1 MSKNKKIVIL
11 ITILVIIVLGIAG
24 IFIYKNREV
33 DNIVIGENNNNQMQ
47 ENNEPENIIDNENII
62 ENTVENNVEQS
73 NTVEDNTISQ
83 NQVVEESK
91 TIETTQPVQEK
102 NVKTSAKKE
111 NNKTTTTSK
120 QQTTQEKTS
129 SQPQKSEQSSKSEQQ
144 TTPVKNNDNGYKEQE
159 VQIAPKTEC
168 TENNHKVGTGNT
180 GKWFETQDQATAY
193 FKTEIAKWGKQWEN
207 FEITDDEYHKNC
219 PYGYEVWT
227 CPQCQKWTVNFYYNK

>member
-11 ITILVIIVLGIAG
+11 ITILVIIVLGIVG
-24 IFIYKNREV
+24 IFIYKNRKV
-33 DNIVIGENNNNQMQ
+33 DNIVIGENNKNQMQ

-62 ENTVENNVEQS
+62 ENTAENNVEQS

-91 TIETTQPVQEK
+91 TVETTQPVQEK

-120 QQTTQEKTS
+120 QQTTQEKTP
-129 SQPQKSEQSSKSEQQ
+129 SQPQKSEQPS
-144 TTPVKNNDNGYKEQE
+144 TPVKSNDNNYKEQE
-159 VQIAPKTEC
+159 VQIAPKIEC
-168 TENNHKVGTGNT
+168 TGNNHKIGAGNT
-180 GKWFETQDQATAY
+180 GKWFETQDQAAAY
-193 FKTEIAKWGKQWEN
+193 YKAEIAKWGKKWEN
-207 FEITDDEYHKNC
+207 FEIEDDEYHKNC

>member
-11 ITILVIIVLGIAG
+11 ITTLVIVALGIAG
-24 IFIYKNREV
+24 IFIYKNRKV
-33 DNIVIGENNNNQMQ
+33 DNIVIGENNKNQMQ
-47 ENNEPENIIDNENII
+47 QNNEQENIIDNENII

-73 NTVEDNTISQ
+73 NHVEDNTTSQ
-83 NQVVEESK
+83 NQAVEESK
-91 TIETTQPVQEK
+91 TVETTQPVQEK

-111 NNKTTTTSK
+111 NNKTTTSK
-120 QQTTQEKTS
+120 QQTTQEKTP
-129 SQPQKSEQSSKSEQQ
+129 SQPQKSEPSSKSEQT
-144 TTPVKNNDNGYKEQE
+144 TTPVKNNDNSYKEQE

-168 TENNHKVGTGNT
+168 VGNNHKIGAGNT
-180 GKWFETQDQATAY
+180 GKWFETQEQAAAY

-207 FEITDDEYHKNC
+207 FEITDEEYHKNC

>member
-11 ITILVIIVLGIAG
+11 ITTLVIVVLGIAG
-24 IFIYKNREV
+24 IFIYKNRKV
-33 DNIVIGENNNNQMQ
+33 DNIVIGENNKNQMQ
-47 ENNEPENIIDNENII
+47 QNNEQENIIDNENII

-73 NTVEDNTISQ
+73 NAVEDNTISQ
-83 NQVVEESK
+83 NQVVEERK
-91 TIETTQPVQEK
+91 TVETTQPVQEK

-111 NNKTTTTSK
+111 NNKTTTSK
-120 QQTTQEKTS
+120 QQTTQEKAP
-129 SQPQKSEQSSKSEQQ
+129 SQPQKSEPSSKSEQP
-144 TTPVKNNDNGYKEQE
+144 TTPVKNNDNSYKEQE

-168 TENNHKVGTGNT
+168 TGNNHKVGAGNT
-180 GKWFETQDQATAY
+180 GKWFETQEQAAAY

>member
-24 IFIYKNREV
+24 IFIYKNRKV
-33 DNIVIGENNNNQMQ
+33 DNIVIGENNKNQMQ

-73 NTVEDNTISQ
+73 NTVEDNTTSQ
-83 NQVVEESK
+83 NQAVEESK
-91 TIETTQPVQEK
+91 TVETTQPVQEK
-102 NVKTSAKKE
+102 NIKTSAKKE
-111 NNKTTTTSK
+111 NNKTTTSK
-120 QQTTQEKTS
+120 QQTTQEKTP
-129 SQPQKSEQSSKSEQQ
+129 SQPQKSEPSSKSEQT
-144 TTPVKNNDNGYKEQE
+144 TTPVKNNDNSYKEQE

-168 TENNHKVGTGNT
+168 VGNNHKIGAGNT
-180 GKWFETQDQATAY
+180 GKWFETQEQAAAY
-193 FKTEIAKWGKQWEN
+193 FKAEIAKWGKQWEN

>member
-11 ITILVIIVLGIAG
+11 ITTLVIVALGIAG
-24 IFIYKNREV
+24 IFIYKNRKV
-33 DNIVIGENNNNQMQ
+33 DNIVIGENNKNQMQ
-47 ENNEPENIIDNENII
+47 ENNESANIINNENII

-73 NTVEDNTISQ
+73 NHVEDNTTSQ
-83 NQVVEESK
+83 NQAVEESK
-91 TIETTQPVQEK
+91 TVETTQPVQEK

-111 NNKTTTTSK
+111 NNKTTTSK
-120 QQTTQEKTS
+120 QQTTQEKTP
-129 SQPQKSEQSSKSEQQ
+129 SQPQKSEPSSKSEQT
-144 TTPVKNNDNGYKEQE
+144 TTPVKNNDNSYKEQE

-168 TENNHKVGTGNT
+168 VGNNHKIGAGNT
-180 GKWFETQDQATAY
+180 GKWFETQEQAAAY

-207 FEITDDEYHKNC
+207 FEITDEEYHKNC

>member
-24 IFIYKNREV
+24 IFIYKNRKV
-33 DNIVIGENNNNQMQ
+33 DNIVIGENNKNQMQ
-47 ENNEPENIIDNENII
+47 ENNESANIINNENII

-73 NTVEDNTISQ
+73 NTVEDNTTSQ
-83 NQVVEESK
+83 NQAVEESK
-91 TIETTQPVQEK
+91 TVETTQPVQEK
-102 NVKTSAKKE
+102 NIKTSAKKE
-111 NNKTTTTSK
+111 NNKTTTSK
-120 QQTTQEKTS
+120 QQTTQEKTP
-129 SQPQKSEQSSKSEQQ
+129 SQPQKSEPSSKSEQT
-144 TTPVKNNDNGYKEQE
+144 TTPVKNNDNSYKEQE

-168 TENNHKVGTGNT
+168 VGNNHKIGAGNT
-180 GKWFETQDQATAY
+180 GKWFETQEQAAAY
-193 FKTEIAKWGKQWEN
+193 FKAEIAKWGKQWEN

>member
-24 IFIYKNREV
+24 IFIYKNRKV
-33 DNIVIGENNNNQMQ
+33 DNIVIGENNKNQMQ

-62 ENTVENNVEQS
+62 ENTVENNVDQS
-73 NTVEDNTISQ
+73 NTVEDNTTSQ
-83 NQVVEESK
+83 NQAVEESK
-91 TIETTQPVQEK
+91 TVETTQPVQEK
-102 NVKTSAKKE
+102 NIKTSAKKE
-111 NNKTTTTSK
+111 NNKTTTSK
-120 QQTTQEKTS
+120 QQTTQEKTP
-129 SQPQKSEQSSKSEQQ
+129 SQPQKSEPSSKSEQT
-144 TTPVKNNDNGYKEQE
+144 TTPVKNNDNSYKEQE

-168 TENNHKVGTGNT
+168 VGNNHKIGAGNT
-180 GKWFETQDQATAY
+180 GKWFETQEQAAAY
-193 FKTEIAKWGKQWEN
+193 FKAEIAKWGKQWEN

>member
-1 MSKNKKIVIL
+1 MSRKKKIIISV
-11 ITILVIIVLGIAG
+11 TILVIIVLVIAG
-24 IFIYKNREV
+24 IFIYKNRKI
-33 DNIVIGENNNNQMQ
+33 DNIAIGENNKNQMQ
-47 ENNEPENIIDNENII
+47 ENNEPENIIENA
-62 ENTVENNVEQS
+62 VENNIEQS

-91 TIETTQPVQEK
+91 ITENTQTVQEE

-111 NNKTTTTSK
+111 NNKTITTSK
-120 QQTTQEKTS
+120 QQTTQEKTP
-129 SQPQKSEQSSKSEQQ
+129 SQPQKSEPSSKSEQL
-144 TTPVKNNDNGYKEQE
+144 TTSVKNNDNSYKEQE
-159 VQIAPKTEC
+159 VQIVPKTEC
-168 TENNHKVGTGNT
+168 KGNNHKIGAGNT
-180 GKWFETQDQATAY
+180 GKWFETQEQAAAY

>member
-11 ITILVIIVLGIAG
+11 ITILVIVVLGIAG
-24 IFIYKNREV
+24 IFIYKNRKV
-33 DNIVIGENNNNQMQ
+33 DNIVIGENNRNQMQ
-47 ENNEPENIIDNENII
+47 ENNEPENII

-73 NTVEDNTISQ
+73 NAIEDNTISQ

-91 TIETTQPVQEK
+91 TTENTQTIQEK

-120 QQTTQEKTS
+120 QQTTQEKAP
-129 SQPQKSEQSSKSEQQ
+129 SQPQESKQNVKSEQP
-144 TTPVKNNDNGYKEQE
+144 TTPAKSNDNNYKEQE

-168 TENNHKVGTGNT
+168 TGNNHKIGAGNT
-180 GKWFETQDQATAY
+180 GKWFETQDQAAAY
-193 FKTEIAKWGKQWEN
+193 FKTEIAKWGKKWEN
-207 FEITDDEYHKNC
+207 FEITDEEYHKNC